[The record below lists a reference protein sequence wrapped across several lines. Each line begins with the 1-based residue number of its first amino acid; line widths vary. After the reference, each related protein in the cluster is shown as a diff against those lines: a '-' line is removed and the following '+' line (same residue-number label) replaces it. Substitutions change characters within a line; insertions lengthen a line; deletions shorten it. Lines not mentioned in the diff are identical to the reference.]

1 MRIEEVSKKFDIPKS
16 QIRYY
21 EKIGL
26 LYVPRDLNDY
36 RNFDERSIIDLKMII
51 DLKSLDIDLSDI
63 KYILELFHKTT
74 NRTCNANS
82 TEYIDK
88 VIQNK
93 EEELYNQV
101 FILNKLKRIHNLAK
115 NNQYELNKDEIFKE
129 LSKRRG

>member
-88 VIQNK
+88 VIQKK
-93 EEELYNQV
+93 E
-101 FILNKLKRIHNLAK
+101 
-115 NNQYELNKDEIFKE
+115 
-129 LSKRRG
+129 